1 MSECLETDVLLE
13 LALGAVPADGVAG
26 HLAACAS
33 CAAELAEWRMR
44 REQVEA
50 GLRGLLAAAEP
61 PTGFAARVLA
71 TVEAQAA
78 RTAVMPVPVGALAG
92 LAVVVL
98 AVFWLTWSVPDPPP
112 VRVTLSAWRA
122 PTDSLLRSSAQ
133 QLLAAP
139 RLGDFYFSLDSLR
152 ELAKEEEG
160 GKDES

>member
-1 MSECLETDVLLE
+1 MNGCLQKEALLE
-13 LALGAVPADGVAG
+13 LALGAAPTGGVAA

-33 CAAELAEWRMR
+33 CAAEFAVWRVR
-44 REQVEA
+44 REQMEA
-50 GLRGLLAAAEP
+50 GLQGLAAAAEP
-61 PTGFAARVLA
+61 QAGFAARVLA

-92 LAVVVL
+92 LAVAVL
-98 AVFWLTWSVPDPPP
+98 AALWFTWSAPEPPP
-112 VRVTLSAWRA
+112 ARVALSTWRA
-122 PTDSLLRSSAQ
+122 PTDTLLRSSAQ
-133 QLLAAP
+133 EMLAAP